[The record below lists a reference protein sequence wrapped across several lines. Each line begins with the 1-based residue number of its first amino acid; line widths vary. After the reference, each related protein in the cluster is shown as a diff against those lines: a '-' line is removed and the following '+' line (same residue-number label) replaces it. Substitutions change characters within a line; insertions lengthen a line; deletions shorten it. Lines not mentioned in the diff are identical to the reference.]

1 MQFDS
6 VVVGRVIRDLRKQ
19 KGITQEVLSGF
30 AGVART
36 HLTMIENGSKQANF
50 ETLWRIA
57 IALDIKPSEL
67 VAAIEKEISEN
78 NK

>member
-6 VVVGRVIRDLRKQ
+6 VIVGRAIRDLRNQ

-57 IALDIKPSEL
+57 IALEIKPSEL
-67 VAAIEKEISEN
+67 VAAIEKEISN